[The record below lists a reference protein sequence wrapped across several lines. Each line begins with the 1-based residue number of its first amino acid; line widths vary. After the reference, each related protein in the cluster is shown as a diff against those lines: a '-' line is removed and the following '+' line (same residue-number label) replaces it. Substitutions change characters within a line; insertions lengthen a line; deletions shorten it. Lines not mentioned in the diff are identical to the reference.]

1 MIDLEIPATPGEP
14 ESVSQARAYFYG
26 ETETLGT
33 LPEDVAEALIT
44 ALVRRE
50 DVTKLTGLAEG
61 KDKAMAK
68 RARRGLHLL
77 RSRGR
82 SVEVPRPAA
91 TPRVALATAA
101 EEAPISLAS
110 VPVADGEQII
120 WLAQPRSDGRVDV
133 FQGTLQ
139 DDRGLYRFEAM
150 HTSRKHWRSVAQDFM
165 ALEKA
170 IIVSVS
176 GAYARWRLEE
186 AAARTV
192 ALGRTPPRGYAE
204 VRRLMEPVQVPTL
217 HPVEELVPESAVAR
231 AVAEPERLSGVLELP
246 ELRAW
251 TPPEEELQR
260 LWLRVNEIA
269 TSRLII
275 DEQQRAEQ
283 QREAAL
289 RAARESWEGPLRARL
304 VERLR
309 ETAYLVVRRGQ
320 ATGRRERNYLNEAA
334 LILAAS
340 RRLADPA
347 ATADD
352 DVVIRRIY
360 ERFIARMPAGAGAAA
375 GERPVQAQETERP
388 GGLILPPE

>member
-26 ETETLGT
+26 ETETLGA
-33 LPEDVAEALIT
+33 LPEEVAEALIT

-50 DVTKLTGLAEG
+50 DVAKLTALAGG

-91 TPRVALATAA
+91 TPRVAPVATA
-101 EEAPISLAS
+101 EEGPLSLAS
-110 VPVADGEQII
+110 VPVSDGEQLI
-120 WLAQPRSDGRVDV
+120 WLALASADGVDI
-133 FQGTLQ
+133 FQGMVQ

-150 HTSRKHWRSVAQDFM
+150 HTARKHWRNTAQGFL
-165 ALEKA
+165 ALNTT
-170 IIVSVS
+170 IIAPVPAS
-176 GAYARWRLEE
+176 YARWRLEE
-186 AAARTV
+186 AVARTV
-192 ALGRTPPRGYAE
+192 ALGRTPPREYAE
-204 VRRLMEPVQVPTL
+204 FRRAMGPVEVPSP
-217 HPVEELVPESAVAR
+217 HPVEELVPASAVAE
-231 AVAEPERLSGVLELP
+231 AAAQPHLLATALDLP
-246 ELRAW
+246 ELRTW
-251 TPPEEELQR
+251 TPPDEELQR

-275 DEQQRAEQ
+275 DAQQRADQ
-283 QREAAL
+283 QREVAS
-289 RAARESWEGPLRARL
+289 RAAREAWETPLRARL
-304 VERLR
+304 AERLR
-309 ETAYLVVRRGQ
+309 ESAYLVARRAPVGPR
-320 ATGRRERNYLNEAA
+320 GRDYLGDAA

-347 ATADD
+347 ATAED
-352 DVVIRRIY
+352 DVVLRHLY
-360 ERFIARMPAGAGAAA
+360 ERFVARIPAGESAAPA
-375 GERPVQAQETERP
+375 PETERP